1 MHSVIYSIIVIL
13 SVLFTSCNFSKQ
25 RDFTEVGDILQL
37 KYAHGVDVIRYQ
49 NYTIVDIKNPWKSK
63 ELLQRYILCT
73 QDNAQKLPSS
83 LKGTRVSIPLE
94 RCVMSTAAHCYLLD
108 QLKKTNNIAAV
119 LGRKY
124 IHVPII
130 EKEIKR
136 GKIADAGEEFQ
147 PNIEKLILI
156 KPDALFL
163 SPYEQA
169 GSCQNLDKLGV
180 PIIFCADYME
190 SSSLAR
196 AEWMKVYGLFFN
208 CEKLAEKLFEEVE
221 RNYKSQTAMAHQL
234 NSKNEIFTERLM
246 SGTWYCPG
254 GTSTIAQLIKDANG
268 IYSFAENE
276 RAGSIPLTFE
286 QVFAKTQ
293 QAKVWAFTYNGEKD
307 MTMSDL
313 LKEDARYKALKV
325 VSNGSVYACN
335 ASKVPFFEETPFRPD
350 WLLHDFIIM
359 LHPNH
364 FQTNQLKYYKKL

>member
-25 RDFTEVGDILQL
+25 RDFTEVGDTLQL
-37 KYAHGVDVIRYQ
+37 KYAHGVDIIRYQ
-49 NYTIVDIKNPWKSK
+49 DYTIVNIKNPWKSK
-63 ELLQRYILCT
+63 ELLQRYILYT
-73 QDNAQKLPSS
+73 RDNAQKLPSS
-83 LKGTRVSIPLE
+83 LQGTKVSIPLE

-108 QLKKTNNIAAV
+108 QLKQTSNIAAV

-124 IHVPII
+124 IHIPVI

-169 GSCQNLDKLGV
+169 GSYQNLDKLGV

-221 RNYKSQTAMAHQL
+221 RNYKSKTAMAHQA

-276 RAGSIPLTFE
+276 KAGSIPLTFE

-307 MTMSDL
+307 MTMGDL
-313 LKEDARYKALKV
+313 LKENTQYKALKV

-364 FQTNQLKYYKKL
+364 FQANQLKYYKKL

>member
-1 MHSVIYSIIVIL
+1 MHSVIYCIIVIL

-25 RDFTEVGDILQL
+25 RELTEVGDTLQL
-37 KYAHGVDVIRYQ
+37 KYARGVDVIRFQ
-49 NYTIVDIKNPWKSK
+49 DYTIVDIKNPWKGEK
-63 ELLQRYILCT
+63 LLQRYILYT
-73 QDNAQKLPSS
+73 RDKVQKIPSS
-83 LKGTRVSIPLE
+83 LKGTKVSVPLK
-94 RCVMSTAAHCYLLD
+94 RCVMSTAAHCYLLE
-108 QLKKTNNIAAV
+108 QLRQTSNIVAV

-124 IHVPII
+124 IHIPVI
-130 EKEIKR
+130 ENEIKK
-136 GKIADAGEEFQ
+136 GNIVDAGEEFQ

-169 GSCQNLDKLGV
+169 GSYQNLDKLGV

-208 CEKLAEKLFEEVE
+208 CEELAEKLFEEVE
-221 RNYKSQTAMAHQL
+221 KNYKAQTGMVHQL

-246 SGTWYCPG
+246 SGIWYCPG
-254 GTSTIAQLIKDANG
+254 GTSTIAQLVKDANG

-276 RAGSIPLTFE
+276 KAGSIPLTFE

-307 MTMSDL
+307 MTMGDL
-313 LKEDARYKALKV
+313 LKENARYKALKV

-364 FQTNQLKYYKKL
+364 FQANQLKYYKKL

>member
-25 RDFTEVGDILQL
+25 RDFTEVGDTLQL
-37 KYAHGVDVIRYQ
+37 KYARGVDIIRYQ

-73 QDNAQKLPSS
+73 RDNAQRLPSS
-83 LKGTRVSIPLE
+83 LKGIKVSIPLE

-108 QLKKTNNIAAV
+108 QLKQTSNIAAV

-124 IHVPII
+124 IHIPVI
-130 EKEIKR
+130 ENEIKR

-156 KPDALFL
+156 KPDA
-163 SPYEQA
+163 
-169 GSCQNLDKLGV
+169 
-180 PIIFCADYME
+180 
-190 SSSLAR
+190 
-196 AEWMKVYGLFFN
+196 

-221 RNYKSQTAMAHQL
+221 RNYKSQTAMAHQA

-276 RAGSIPLTFE
+276 KAGSIPLTFE

-307 MTMSDL
+307 MTMGDL
-313 LKEDARYKALKV
+313 LKENTQYKALKV

-364 FQTNQLKYYKKL
+364 FQANQLKYYKKL

>member
-25 RDFTEVGDILQL
+25 RDFTEVGDTLQL
-37 KYAHGVDVIRYQ
+37 KYARGVDVVRYQ
-49 NYTIVDIKNPWKSK
+49 DYTIVDVKNPWKGGK
-63 ELLQRYILCT
+63 LLQRYILCT
-73 QDNAQKLPSS
+73 RDNAQKLPSS
-83 LKGTRVSIPLE
+83 LQGTKVSIPLG

-108 QLKKTNNIAAV
+108 QLKQTSNIVAV

-124 IHVPII
+124 IHIPVI
-130 EKEIKR
+130 ENEIKK
-136 GKIADAGEEFQ
+136 GNIVDAGEEFQ

-169 GSCQNLDKLGV
+169 GSYQNLDKLGV

-208 CEKLAEKLFEEVE
+208 CEELAEKLFEEVE
-221 RNYKSQTAMAHQL
+221 RNYKLQTAMVHQL

-276 RAGSIPLTFE
+276 KAGSIPLTFE

-325 VSNGSVYACN
+325 ISNGSVYACN

-364 FQTNQLKYYKKL
+364 FQANQLKYYKKL

>member
-13 SVLFTSCNFSKQ
+13 SVLLTSCNFSKQ
-25 RDFTEVGDILQL
+25 RDFTEVGDTLQL
-37 KYAHGVDVIRYQ
+37 KYARGVDIIHYQ
-49 NYTIVDIKNPWKSK
+49 DYTIVNIKNPWKSK

-73 QDNAQKLPSS
+73 RDNAQKLPSS
-83 LKGTRVSIPLE
+83 LQGTKVSIPLE

-108 QLKKTNNIAAV
+108 QLKQTSNIAAV

-169 GSCQNLDKLGV
+169 GSYQNLDKLGV

-221 RNYKSQTAMAHQL
+221 RNYKSQTAMAHQA

-276 RAGSIPLTFE
+276 KAGSIPLTFE
-286 QVFAKTQ
+286 QVFAKTP

-325 VSNGSVYACN
+325 ISNGSVYACN

-350 WLLHDFIIM
+350 WLLHDFVIM
-359 LHPNH
+359 LHPNY

>member
-1 MHSVIYSIIVIL
+1 M
-13 SVLFTSCNFSKQ
+13 
-25 RDFTEVGDILQL
+25 
-37 KYAHGVDVIRYQ
+37 
-49 NYTIVDIKNPWKSK
+49 
-63 ELLQRYILCT
+63 
-73 QDNAQKLPSS
+73 
-83 LKGTRVSIPLE
+83 
-94 RCVMSTAAHCYLLD
+94 
-108 QLKKTNNIAAV
+108 AAV

-124 IHVPII
+124 IHIPII
-130 EKEIKR
+130 ENEIKR

-169 GSCQNLDKLGV
+169 GSYQNLDKLGV

-208 CEKLAEKLFEEVE
+208 CEELAEKLFEEVE
-221 RNYKSQTAMAHQL
+221 RNYKAQTAVAHQL

-268 IYSFAENE
+268 VYSFSDNE
-276 RAGSIPLTFE
+276 KSGSIPLTFE

-293 QAKVWAFTYNGEKD
+293 KAKVWAFTYNGEKD
-307 MTMSDL
+307 MTMGDL
-313 LKEDARYKALKV
+313 LKENDRYKALKV

-359 LHPNH
+359 LHSNH
-364 FQTNQLKYYKKL
+364 FQATQLKYYKKL

>member
-25 RDFTEVGDILQL
+25 RDFTEVGDTLQL
-37 KYAHGVDVIRYQ
+37 KYARGVDVIRYQ
-49 NYTIVDIKNPWKSK
+49 DYTIVDIKNPWKSK
-63 ELLQRYILCT
+63 ELLQRYILYT
-73 QDNAQKLPSS
+73 RDNAQKLPSS
-83 LKGTRVSIPLE
+83 LQGTKVSIPLE
-94 RCVMSTAAHCYLLD
+94 RCVMSTAAHCYLLN
-108 QLKKTNNIAAV
+108 QLKQTSNIAAV

-124 IHVPII
+124 IHIPVI
-130 EKEIKR
+130 ENEITR
-136 GKIADAGEEFQ
+136 GNIADAGEEFQ

-169 GSCQNLDKLGV
+169 GSYQNLDKLGV

-221 RNYKSQTAMAHQL
+221 RNYKSQTAMAHQA

-276 RAGSIPLTFE
+276 KAGSIPLTFE

-293 QAKVWAFTYNGEKD
+293 QAKVWSFTYNGEKD

-350 WLLHDFIIM
+350 WLLHDFVIM
-359 LHPNH
+359 LHPNY

>member
-1 MHSVIYSIIVIL
+1 M
-13 SVLFTSCNFSKQ
+13 
-25 RDFTEVGDILQL
+25 
-37 KYAHGVDVIRYQ
+37 KYARGVDIIRYQ
-49 NYTIVDIKNPWKSK
+49 DYTIVNIKNPWKSK

-73 QDNAQKLPSS
+73 RDNAQKLPSS
-83 LKGTRVSIPLE
+83 LKGTRVSIPLD

-108 QLKKTNNIAAV
+108 QLKQTSNIAAV

-124 IHVPII
+124 IHIPVI
-130 EKEIKR
+130 ENEIKR

-169 GSCQNLDKLGV
+169 GSYQNLDKLGV

-208 CEKLAEKLFEEVE
+208 CEELAEKLFEEVE
-221 RNYKSQTAMAHQL
+221 RNYKSQTAMAHRV

-276 RAGSIPLTFE
+276 KAGSIPLTFE

-364 FQTNQLKYYKKL
+364 FQANQLKYYKKL

>member
-1 MHSVIYSIIVIL
+1 MHSVIYCIIVIL

-25 RDFTEVGDILQL
+25 RELTEVGDTLQL
-37 KYAHGVDVIRYQ
+37 KYARGVDVIRFQ
-49 NYTIVDIKNPWKSK
+49 DYTIVDIKNPWKGEK
-63 ELLQRYILCT
+63 LLQRYILFT
-73 QDNAQKLPSS
+73 RDKVQKIPSS
-83 LKGTRVSIPLE
+83 LKGTKVSVPLK
-94 RCVMSTAAHCYLLD
+94 RCVMSTAAHCYLLE
-108 QLKKTNNIAAV
+108 QLRQTSNIVAV

-124 IHVPII
+124 IHIPVI
-130 EKEIKR
+130 ENEIKK
-136 GKIADAGEEFQ
+136 GNIVDAGEEFQ
-147 PNIEKLILI
+147 PNIEKLIVI
-156 KPDALFL
+156 NPDALFL

-169 GSCQNLDKLGV
+169 GSYQNLDKLGV

-196 AEWMKVYGLFFN
+196 AEWMKVYSLFFD
-208 CEKLAEKLFEEVE
+208 CEELAEILFDQVE
-221 RNYKSQTAMAHQL
+221 RNYKAQTIMAHQL
-234 NSKNEIFTERLM
+234 SFKKEVFTERLM
-246 SGTWYCPG
+246 SGIWYCPG
-254 GTSTIAQLIKDANG
+254 GTSTIAQLVKDANG

-276 RAGSIPLTFE
+276 KAGSIPLTFE

-307 MTMSDL
+307 MTMGDL
-313 LKEDARYKALKV
+313 LKENARYKALKV

-364 FQTNQLKYYKKL
+364 FQANQLKYYKKL